1 MIGID
6 FIKKNST
13 GICDWFWR
21 PKKLDRNRLG
31 SILVRFESGRFE
43 SGHRYLWVQLA
54 PCKARLS
61 WYEITKSPFA
71 EFKEVVRL
79 KEGADFALPNRAD
92 IKICYVIALS
102 LNMLIFTG
110 IEFKPGLGGQPTTI
124 GWKWFRSVHLD
135 RIMTPRYSKSG

>member
-110 IEFKPGLGGQPTTI
+110 IEFKPGPDGQSTTI
-124 GWKWFRSVHLD
+124 GCKRFRSVHLD